1 MRKSNPKAAVIC
13 ITFVIIALAAG
24 IFIGYM
30 MGQNSQPPQQGE
42 TVLSTED
49 PSSSAASDSDS
60 DTQAASDSESSES
73 ESQTQGT
80 ENQEVVVTVGD
91 RTVGMDEVNYRLYS
105 LRNYYI
111 QAYGEEPWNETTEDG
126 ETVAEAAKAQL
137 DDDIVRTEILCDKA
151 ADYGIEANSDIQEA
165 CRTDAQELIDGLGE
179 DICAEFGLT
188 ESAVESVFLKRE
200 ISTQVITAIN
210 DEVREELLQDP
221 ENESLSDADLEVKI
235 SEGYEERYQEM
246 KAEYDIT
253 YSDIWDNIVVGSVG

>member
-30 MGQNSQPPQQGE
+30 MGQNSQPSQQGE

-111 QAYGEEPWNETTEDG
+111 QVKRET
-126 ETVAEAAKAQL
+126 
-137 DDDIVRTEILCDKA
+137 
-151 ADYGIEANSDIQEA
+151 
-165 CRTDAQELIDGLGE
+165 LGE
-179 DICAEFGLT
+179 PDEGTYYIADLIGIDVYSDEGKFLGILEDIYNTG
-188 ESAVESVFLKRE
+188 SNDIYVVRE
-200 ISTQVITAIN
+200 KNGKQILLPAIN
-210 DEVREELLQDP
+210 DVIKEINIKDK
-221 ENESLSDADLEVKI
+221 KI
-235 SEGYEERYQEM
+235 LVHLINGL
-246 KAEYDIT
+246 
-253 YSDIWDNIVVGSVG
+253 

>member
-30 MGQNSQPPQQGE
+30 MGQNSQPSQQGE

-49 PSSSAASDSDS
+49 PSSLPASDSDS
-60 DTQAASDSESSES
+60 DTQAASDTESSES

-91 RTVGMDEVNYRLYS
+91 RTVGMDEVNYRMYI
-105 LRNYYI
+105 LRDYYMR
-111 QAYGEEPWNETTEDG
+111 AYEEEPWGETTENGD
-126 ETVAEAAKAQL
+126 TVAEEAKAQL
-137 DDDIVRTEILCDKA
+137 DDEIVRTEILCDKA

-165 CRTDAQELIDGLGE
+165 CRSDAKEKIDGLGV

-188 ESAVESVFLKRE
+188 ESAIENVLLKGE
-200 ISTQVITAIN
+200 IATQVINVIC
-210 DEVREELLQDP
+210 DEVREELLQNP